1 MGKYSIKEL
10 EKLSGIKAHTLRIW
24 EKRYAIIKPD
34 RTDTNIRKYSDEEL
48 KKLLNISIL
57 NHHGLKISKIS
68 KMKEEEIIK
77 RVTELSEEK
86 HDDNLSLYIDQLSIA
101 MVGLDEVKFEKHLS
115 NYILRFGFE
124 KTILNILYPFLKKI
138 GVLWLSGNITPVQ
151 EHFMSNLIRQ
161 KIIVAIDG
169 LTATTDKQGKS
180 VVLFLPEG
188 ELHEIGLLFYH
199 YIVKKLQFNTFYL
212 GQSVPL
218 NDLRKITDQIN
229 PTYLVTSISQVPIDS
244 TIEEFITQLSSKF
257 PRTEIVISGYP
268 MQHYSNKLPQNV
280 IRVASALEFD
290 ALFKEASPNK

>member
-57 NHHGLKISKIS
+57 NHHGVKISKIS
-68 KMKEEEIIK
+68 KMKEEEIK
-77 RVTELSEEK
+77 LRVTELSAEN
-86 HDDNLSLYIDQLSIA
+86 HDDDLSLYIDQLSIA
-101 MVGLDEVKFEKHLS
+101 MVELDELKFEKLLS

-124 KTILNILYPFLKKI
+124 KTILDILYPFLEKI

-169 LTATTDKQGKS
+169 LSATSDKQAES

-188 ELHEIGLLFYH
+188 ELHEIGLLFYC
-199 YIVKKLQFNTFYL
+199 YIVKKLQYNTFYL

-218 NDLRKITDQIN
+218 NDLKKITDQIKPN
-229 PTYLVTSISQVPIDS
+229 YLLTSVTHIPTDTTV
-244 TIEEFITQLSSKF
+244 EELITQLSSKF
-257 PRTEIVISGYP
+257 PSTKILISGYP
-268 MQHYSNKLPQNV
+268 IQQYDKELPKNV
-280 IRVASALEFD
+280 SHVTSALELK
-290 ALFKEASPNK
+290 ANLK